1 MIDLDNNEAI
11 LFRLLASF
19 FGRDKVIP
27 QMSILAVCG
36 GELPA
41 GLSEPSKDSNSNQVS
56 LCAEELQALK
66 ISAKKMKCLFTVVN
80 DNDLPRLVVELGVDA
95 KGSIDLAELDKQEKV
110 RPILGAASIPY
121 IILSK
126 NELSFVCDPTAPE
139 NWFHLL
145 QSKFEEASAKL
156 AA

>member
-19 FGRDKVIP
+19 FGKERVIP
-27 QMSILAVCG
+27 QMSVLAACG
-36 GELPA
+36 GDLPQ
-41 GLSEPSKDSNSNQVS
+41 GKFEDRDLSF
-56 LCAEELQALK
+56 
-66 ISAKKMKCLFTVVN
+66 AKKKKCLFTVVN
-80 DNDLPRLVVELGVDA
+80 ELDTPKLVVELGVDA
-95 KGSIDLAELDKQEKV
+95 KSSIDLSELDKQEQA
-110 RPILGAASIPY
+110 RPILTAAGVPY

-126 NELSFVCDPTAPE
+126 SELLFVTDPAAPG

-145 QSKFEEASAKL
+145 QSKFEEAASKL

>member
-1 MIDLDNNEAI
+1 MIELDNNEAI

-27 QMSILAVCG
+27 QMSVLAACG
-36 GELPA
+36 GDLPE
-41 GLSEPSKDSNSNQVS
+41 GKFSEQ
-56 LCAEELQALK
+56 EQATLRV
-66 ISAKKMKCLFTVVN
+66 SAKKMKCLFTVVN
-80 DNDLPRLVVELGVDA
+80 ELDAPRLVVELGVDA
-95 KGSIDLAELDKQEKV
+95 KSSVDLAELNKQEQA
-110 RPILGAASIPY
+110 RPILVAAGVPY

-126 NELSFVCDPTAPE
+126 SELLFVTDPNGPG

-145 QSKFEEASAKL
+145 QSKFEEASARL